1 MKKSLLRNTIICV
14 VEAVMIFAILFNFN
28 MISKYHQGPGAFA
41 SESSITN
48 QRAFTANSKEK
59 LEEMDT
65 LFKSKYKFYRG
76 YSYYGITTKAVDA
89 KNKPHYIYMASEA
102 INLSWFFYALSEG
115 EYLYTSNITAEFP
128 IIVGGD
134 FYSSA
139 KIGDSIPLTIEAT
152 NGGSSKSV
160 NATIVGKVDKRMYQW
175 PEAVSNEIMIDMAVD
190 GFIIS
195 TDKYLSELVDLTTKT
210 MLVNYEKA
218 TNISDEYTVTQELIN
233 QFREE
238 AAQYGDISFFYEKN
252 AEMALIVVKYIN
264 NNLWMVILVAAIIF
278 VVLIN
283 LLLIIKFK
291 AKGLAEIVVPHAL
304 MVIVGGIIMLIYN
317 SLPGI
322 LRACRMPMVYF
333 VVFLCVAVA
342 CSLIMLLRYKSV
354 KKADK
359 LLHESQHNE
368 KL

>member
-14 VEAVMIFAILFNFN
+14 VEAVMLFAILFSFN
-28 MISKYHQGPGAFA
+28 IISKNKQGPGAFA
-41 SESSITN
+41 SDTRITN
-48 QRAFTANSKEK
+48 QRLFTANSKEK

-65 LFKSKYKFYRG
+65 LFKSKYDFYHG

-89 KNKPHYIYMASEA
+89 KNKPHYIYMASES
-102 INLSWFFYALSEG
+102 INLSWFFYELSEG

-128 IIVGGD
+128 IIVGGE

-160 NATIVGKVDKRMYQW
+160 NATIVGKVNKRMYRW
-175 PEAVSNEIMIDMAVD
+175 PEAVSNEMMIDMAVD
-190 GFIIS
+190 GFIVS
-195 TDKYLSELVDLTTKT
+195 TDKYLSELVDLTTKKV
-210 MLVNYEKA
+210 LLNSEYS
-218 TNISDEYTVTQELIN
+218 TNIGDEYIVTTELLN
-233 QFREE
+233 QFKEE
-238 AAQYGDISFFYEKN
+238 AEQYGSLSSFYEANFEMWMSILEYKN
-252 AEMALIVVKYIN
+252 LFIG
-264 NNLWMVILVAAIIF
+264 ILVAAIIF

-304 MVIVGGIIMLIYN
+304 MVIIGGIIMLIYN
-317 SLPGI
+317 SLSGI
-322 LRACRMPMVYF
+322 LKAYRMPMVYF
-333 VVFLCVAVA
+333 VFFLCVAVA